1 MDFVDYPD
9 REMLAIDVANKLAG
23 ELRAALEH
31 EDRVLMAVP
40 GGTTPGPIF
49 DDLCAAD
56 LDWSRVDVMLSDERW
71 VPEDSERSNT
81 RLLRQR
87 LLVERAAAA
96 RYLPLYLPGDAPEER
111 LEELEANITPRLPI
125 QVLVLGMGAD
135 MHTASLFP
143 GADKLAEALDLPLS
157 DVTRR
162 VEALGEY
169 NPMLGMRGVRL
180 GITVP
185 EIYEMQARAIFEALL
200 SQAEALDPKA
210 PALMAM
216 RAPGA
221 PEPRITLT
229 APVLDGA
236 MSKHII
242 IFGAEKREALERAR
256 HLKPSEAPVAAVLS
270 QAQVHWA
277 P

>member
-1 MDFVDYPD
+1 
-9 REMLAIDVANKLAG
+9 
-23 ELRAALEH
+23 
-31 EDRVLMAVP
+31 
-40 GGTTPGPIF
+40 
-49 DDLCAAD
+49 
-56 LDWSRVDVMLSDERW
+56 
-71 VPEDSERSNT
+71 
-81 RLLRQR
+81 
-87 LLVERAAAA
+87 
-96 RYLPLYLPGDAPEER
+96 
-111 LEELEANITPRLPI
+111 
-125 QVLVLGMGAD
+125 MGAD

-143 GADKLAEALDLPLS
+143 GADKL
-157 DVTRR
+157 
-162 VEALGEY
+162 
-169 NPMLGMRGVRL
+169 
-180 GITVP
+180 
-185 EIYEMQARAIFEALL
+185 
-200 SQAEALDPKA
+200 AEALDPKA